1 MRLVRLARVE
11 LEDFG
16 FVMVEPDDGVIMGH
30 GKSPWA
36 YYMHDDKASTH

>member
-1 MRLVRLARVE
+1 MRLLRLSGVE

-30 GKSPWA
+30 EILLRPDRTTTGPA
-36 YYMHDDKASTH
+36 IL